1 MLIKLEMKHPKK
13 ASKHI
18 SKKCKYCREW
28 YKETIR
34 QTKKIKDKF
43 MRERL
48 LHLWKTLW
56 LNNCGDFDII
66 CYEFAHYDNT
76 KK

>member
-1 MLIKLEMKHPKK
+1 MKHPKK
-13 ASKHI
+13 LSRHI

-34 QTKKIKDKF
+34 ETKKIKNKR
-43 MRERL
+43 MKEKL
-48 LHLWKTLW
+48 IHLWKILW

-66 CYEFAHYDNT
+66 CYEFAYFNNT
-76 KK
+76 NKTK